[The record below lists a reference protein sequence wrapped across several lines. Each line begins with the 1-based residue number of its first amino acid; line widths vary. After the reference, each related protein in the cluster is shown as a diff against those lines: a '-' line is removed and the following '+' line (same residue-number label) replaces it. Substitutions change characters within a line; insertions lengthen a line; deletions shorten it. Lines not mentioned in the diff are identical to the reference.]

1 MFGLVVMEGMT
12 PSGHLLNI
20 NEIKTLHL
28 MCFEENTDL
37 KFSYFQPL
45 DTYFYLY
52 LTGA

>member
-12 PSGHLLNI
+12 PSRHLSNN
-20 NEIKTLHL
+20 NEIKTLYL

-45 DTYFYLY
+45 GTYFYFY